1 MQCLLKRCRQKERKK
16 LTITLTLTADQ
27 EEMLNCIMAS
37 QDEET
42 DPQLLLQKLFNE
54 TLNANYIYNSK
65 CGECGGEE
73 YQLIT
78 PQESEA

>member
-1 MQCLLKRCRQKERKK
+1 
-16 LTITLTLTADQ
+16 
-27 EEMLNCIMAS
+27 MLNCIMAS
-37 QDEET
+37 QDEVT
-42 DPQLLLQKLFNE
+42 DPQVLLQKLFNE